1 MQALK
6 KGMVINME
14 IERKYAIKE
23 MPEHLEQYNKKRIE
37 QGYLCHNPILRIR
50 KSNDDYILTYKS
62 KEGISKQK
70 EGGAIVLKETELA
83 LTKEAF
89 LTLKEKTEGNM
100 VCKTRY
106 LIPLKDGLVAE
117 LDVFAGAL
125 AGLVFAEVEFP
136 NEEAADAFA
145 APNWFGADLSFDKR
159 FSNYYLSQIASYEE
173 LGL

>member
-1 MQALK
+1 ML
-6 KGMVINME
+6 INME

-23 MPEHLEQYNKKRIE
+23 IPENLEQYNKKRIE
-37 QGYLCHNPILRIR
+37 QGYLCYNPILRIR

-62 KEGISKQK
+62 KEGIPKQK
-70 EGGAIVLKETELA
+70 VGGAIVLKETELA
-83 LTKEAF
+83 LTEEAF

-100 VCKTRY
+100 IYKTRY
-106 LIPLKDGLVAE
+106 LIPLEDGLVAE

-125 AGLVFAEVEFP
+125 AGLVFVEVEFP

-145 APNWFGADLSFDKR
+145 APNWFGTDLSFDKR
-159 FSNYYLSQIASYEE
+159 FSNYYLSQITSYEE